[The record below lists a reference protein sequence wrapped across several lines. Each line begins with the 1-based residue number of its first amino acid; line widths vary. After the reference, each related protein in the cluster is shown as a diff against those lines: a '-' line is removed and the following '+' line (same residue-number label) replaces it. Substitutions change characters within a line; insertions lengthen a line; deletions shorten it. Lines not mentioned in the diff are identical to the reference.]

1 MQVLAKRL
9 LTRPLIDSRM
19 DAHLEGNVNG
29 PSLIKMPAWLKSRKA
44 KYHLYFSHHCGDHIR
59 LAFANKL
66 TGPWTVYV
74 GGVLRLSETPF
85 VQQKPNVPEPK
96 WAVDRGISGLYPHI
110 ASPDVHIDHQRSE
123 LKMYFHGL
131 DQDGEQRSLTATS
144 KDGLTWKVHLKRI
157 EQTYLRVF
165 RYESKTYAIALGGE
179 VLRETKNGL
188 FQTGGWIFPTEHRH
202 SAVLVK
208 GNILHVIWSRV
219 GDAPESLL
227 HSIIDLNQPWKR
239 WAISQ
244 TKIILKPELIW
255 EGSNYP
261 IRKSDLGM
269 ARSDECALRD
279 PCIFQTEHKTYLI
292 YTGAGEA
299 ALGIAELFGV

>member
-1 MQVLAKRL
+1 M
-9 LTRPLIDSRM
+9 
-19 DAHLEGNVNG
+19 
-29 PSLIKMPAWLKSRKA
+29 
-44 KYHLYFSHHCGDHIR
+44 
-59 LAFANKL
+59 
-66 TGPWTVYV
+66 
-74 GGVLRLSETPF
+74 
-85 VQQKPNVPEPK
+85 
-96 WAVDRGISGLYPHI
+96 
-110 ASPDVHIDHQRSE
+110 
-123 LKMYFHGL
+123 
-131 DQDGEQRSLTATS
+131 
-144 KDGLTWKVHLKRI
+144 
-157 EQTYLRVF
+157 
-165 RYESKTYAIALGGE
+165 
-179 VLRETKNGL
+179 
-188 FQTGGWIFPTEHRH
+188 
-202 SAVLVK
+202 VK

-279 PCIFQTEHKTYLI
+279 PCIFQTEQKTYLI

-299 ALGIAELFGV
+299 ALGLAELFGV